1 MKWRYYYYRHIKVA
15 AAVFMLAFSAGA
27 LRAEDEILGSLQLRG
42 GYDSNPTFS
51 PADRGTALGGINAVI
66 VAGRTTE
73 DFIAALSAEASYTR
87 YSEAVDAP
95 AGRYKASFDIANKDQ
110 AEYSLKSTTSVASF
124 RNYDTQS
131 LDAIE
136 RVRVQKTGSEVQP
149 FVTAEMRYSEL
160 NESNILL
167 GEFLPKPEAYLRGTI
182 IPGVSVKK
190 DGLEIGASVNL
201 SVTRYRD
208 KLDLFGF
215 RRDNERAEPFLFLRY
230 KKNKLSLFASLSRLY
245 GDWHD
250 VDFSDVRRNLYELSL
265 TYDGDPISFELS
277 GKRTAEETTF
287 PISPITIDT
296 LYSGKIKSKLDHK
309 NAVAFF
315 GRYYEKEYLDSNLIQ
330 RSTSFGAQFTH
341 DISDKTSF
349 GLELAR
355 NRMSPILGPAIEAT
369 VAIASLTQRFNSSAD
384 AKKRAGS
391 DAPAR

>member
-1 MKWRYYYYRHIKVA
+1 MKWRYYYYRHLKVTMA
-15 AAVFMLAFSAGA
+15 AFMLVFGASA

-51 PADRGTALGGINAVI
+51 PADKGTALGGINAVI

-95 AGRYKASFDIANKDQ
+95 VGRYKASFDIANRDQ
-110 AEYSLKSTTSVASF
+110 SEYSLKSTTSVASF

-136 RVRVQKTGSEVQP
+136 RVRVQKTSGEVQP
-149 FVTAEMRYSEL
+149 FVTAEARYSEL
-160 NESNILL
+160 NESNVLL
-167 GEFLPKPEAYLRGTI
+167 GEFLPQPEVYLRGTI
-182 IPGVSVKK
+182 IPGVSIKK
-190 DGLEIGASVNL
+190 NGLEVGASVNL

-230 KKNKLSLFASLSRLY
+230 NKDKFSLFASLSHLY

-250 VDFSDVRRNLYELSL
+250 VDFSDVRKNLYELSL
-265 TYDGDPISFELS
+265 TYESDPIGFELS

-296 LYSGKIKSKLDHK
+296 LYSGKIKRKLDSK

-315 GRYYEKEYLDSNLIQ
+315 GRYYEKEYLDSNFVQ
-330 RSTSFGAQFTH
+330 RSTSFGVQYTH
-341 DISDKTSF
+341 DISDKASF
-349 GLELAR
+349 GLEFAR
-355 NRMSPILGPAIEAT
+355 NRMSPILGPDVEGT
-369 VAIASLTQRFNSSAD
+369 VAIASLTQRFSMSDD

>member
-1 MKWRYYYYRHIKVA
+1 MKWRYYYYRYVKVVTVA
-15 AAVFMLAFSAGA
+15 AALALSASS

-51 PADRGTALGGINAVI
+51 PIGKGTALGGINAVI
-66 VAGRTTE
+66 VAGRTTD

-87 YSEAVDAP
+87 YAEAVDAP
-95 AGRYKASFDIANKDQ
+95 IGRYKASFDIANKDQ
-110 AEYSLKSTTSVASF
+110 SDYSLKSTASIASF

-136 RVRVQKTGSEVQP
+136 RVRVQKTDGAVQP
-149 FVTAEMRYSEL
+149 FVAAEARYSEL
-160 NESNILL
+160 NESNVLL
-167 GEFLPKPEAYLRGTI
+167 GEFLPQPQVYLRGTI

-190 DGLEIGASVNL
+190 DGLEVGASVNL
-201 SVTRYRD
+201 SATRYRD
-208 KLDLFGF
+208 DLDLFGF

-230 KKNKLSLFASLSRLY
+230 NKDRLSLFASLSRLY

-250 VDFSDVRRNLYELSL
+250 VDFSDVRRNLYEAAL
-265 TYDGDPISFELS
+265 TYDGDPVGFELS
-277 GKRTAEETTF
+277 AKRTAEETTF

-296 LYSGKIKSKLDHK
+296 LYAGKIRKKLDGK

-315 GRYYEKEYLDSNLIQ
+315 ARYYEKAYLDSNFVQ
-330 RSTSFGAQFTH
+330 RSASFGAQFTH

-355 NRMSPILGPAIEAT
+355 NRMSPISGPGTEGI
-369 VAIASLTQRFNSSAD
+369 VAIASLTQRFNSNTD
-384 AKKRAGS
+384 DKKRAGS